1 MSLFSRVARP
11 LCVSANTQS
20 MRTLALN
27 LTTPRLLVGS
37 QTSFIQVATFRGE
50 QRQSDSGKSRGFGAI
65 VAASSLVGGVLLYE
79 KKKRNSNREDD
90 SSIGGFVPVVSARSR
105 TIDAKEDNNNNN
117 NDNSSVGFFPSVSAN
132 SWEASPRPPPT
143 PSRVADYGVDVNG
156 MKFTL
161 YQYQTCPFCCK
172 ARVFLDYYGISYD
185 VVEVNSVKRTEIKWS
200 KYKKVPLLV
209 IETPDGK
216 TVQLNDSSQ
225 IISVLKTFIDHKASR
240 SVDELVKNY
249 PHLEEETKKWYGGS
263 KSTFDFPNKYFLMY
277 FDEPADSTS
286 KTTSKARSV
295 ERKWRSWVDS
305 DFVHR
310 ISPNIYGSFDQSLE
324 AFRYFDQVGQWD
336 KIFSWFDRMIVIY
349 LGAFVM
355 RLVAV
360 KLKKQHEL
368 DDDVR
373 DELNKSVNRFV
384 KKALKNGANQFA
396 GGDRI
401 SLGDLALFGAMTSF
415 QGCSAFQD
423 MMAANQLIAK
433 WFENVKK
440 AVESHEGQSL
450 LKEAIAEEAVVV
462 EGQ

>member
-1 MSLFSRVARP
+1 MV
-11 LCVSANTQS
+11 
-20 MRTLALN
+20 
-27 LTTPRLLVGS
+27 
-37 QTSFIQVATFRGE
+37 
-50 QRQSDSGKSRGFGAI
+50 
-65 VAASSLVGGVLLYE
+65 VGGLIPAVH
-79 KKKRNSNREDD
+79 
-90 SSIGGFVPVVSARSR
+90 ARSE
-105 TIDAKEDNNNNN
+105 TIDNNNSGSNN
-117 NDNSSVGFFPSVSAN
+117 NAGGLIPSVRANSSNA
-132 SWEASPRPPPT
+132 WELSPRPAPT
-143 PSRVADYGVDVNG
+143 PSRVADYGVNLNG

-225 IISVLKTFIDHKASR
+225 IISVLKTFIDHKAALSIE
-240 SVDELVKNY
+240 ELIKYY
-249 PHLEEETKKWYGGS
+249 PHFEEETKKWFGS

-286 KTTSKARSV
+286 QTTSEARSL

-310 ISPNIYGSFDQSLE
+310 ISPNIYGSMDQSLE

-373 DELNKSVNRFV
+373 AELNNSVNRFV
-384 KKALKNGANQFA
+384 KSALKNGANQFA

-401 SLGDLALFGAMTSF
+401 SLGDLALYGAMTSF
-415 QGCSAFQD
+415 QGCAAFQD
-423 MMAANQLIAK
+423 MIVANKLIK
-433 WFENVKK
+433 EWFEKVKR
-440 AVESHEGQSL
+440 AVETHEGQAS
-450 LKEAIAEEAVVV
+450 LKELVVEEAGVAV
-462 EGQ
+462 E